1 MKTAILY
8 VSAHHGNTKKLLDAI
23 RARYDVVLIDA
34 TGAVPSL
41 EGYDVIGIASGVAY
55 GKFYKEILAQTEARL
70 PRRKKVFFLFTAGKP
85 SDSHANAVRVIAQ
98 AKDCAC
104 LGAFGC
110 KGYDTYGPF
119 KLIGGLNRGAPK
131 EKDIQAAV
139 EFYSRMMAEA
149 EKN

>member
-1 MKTAILY
+1 MKTVILY
-8 VSAHHGNTKKLLDAI
+8 ESTHHGNTKKLLDAI
-23 RARYDVVLIDA
+23 QAHYEVTLIDA
-34 TGAVPSL
+34 TGVAPSL
-41 EGYDVIGIASGVAY
+41 EEYDVIGIASGVAY

-70 PRRKKVFFLFTAGKP
+70 PKGKKVFFLYTAGKP
-85 SDSHANAVRVIAQ
+85 ADSHANAVRAIAD
-98 AKDCAC
+98 AKGCAC

-119 KLIGGLNRGAPK
+119 KLIGGLNRGAPT

-139 EFYSRMMAEA
+139 EFYGRMMAEA

>member
-8 VSAHHGNTKKLLDAI
+8 ESAHHGNTKKLLDAI
-23 RARYDVVLIDA
+23 QARYEVTLIDA

-41 EGYDVIGIASGVAY
+41 EEYDVIGIASGVAY
-55 GKFYKEILAQTEARL
+55 GKFYREILTQTEAKL
-70 PRRKKVFFLFTAGKP
+70 PKEKKVFFLYTAGKP
-85 SDSHANAVRVIAQ
+85 ADSHANAVRAIAD
-98 AKDCAC
+98 AKSCAC

-119 KLIGGLNRGAPK
+119 KLIGGLNRGAPT

-139 EFYSRMMAEA
+139 EFYGRMMAEA